1 MGEGSR
7 ELGLLSVVACLR
19 DEPPAVQALYDRV
32 RATLQG
38 IPYELVVVDDGST
51 VATATALDA
60 LATRDPRVRVLHLSR
75 SFGRDAALT
84 AGLDHAHG
92 DAVLLLEGGPPEA
105 VHRLL
110 ERWVAGADV
119 VHGLSQSPD
128 ASPPG
133 AAPDDAEARE
143 PVAGRSARML
153 ARAGVQPAPEAADVR
168 LLDRRAVDAL
178 RAMPERARD
187 LRGMAAWVGF
197 NQAAVAHRPEEA
209 EVAPARP
216 GLLRRLRR
224 AADATT
230 AASVAPLRA
239 AALFAAVLGALALVA
254 IPVAVVLRIAG
265 LFAHGVLPVL
275 VPLLLL
281 AGGGLLV
288 LAVVGEYLARV
299 TEEVRGRPLYL
310 VRDRRNLPGEQPA
323 AEAEPEPVSSA
334 R

>member
-7 ELGLLSVVACLR
+7 ELGLLSVVACLP
-19 DEPPAVQALYDRV
+19 DEAPAVQALYDRA

-38 IPYELVVVDDGST
+38 IPYELVVVDDGASEG
-51 VATATALDA
+51 AAAALDA
-60 LATRDPRVRVLHLSR
+60 LAAQDPRVRALHLSR

-84 AGLDHAHG
+84 AGLDHAYG

-110 ERWVAGADV
+110 ERWLAGADV
-119 VHGLSQSPD
+119 VHGLPEP
-128 ASPPG
+128 AG
-133 AAPDDAEARE
+133 AAQAPAAADGPAGGERVPGRGAR
-143 PVAGRSARML
+143 AL
-153 ARAGVQPAPEAADVR
+153 ARAGVQPDPEAADVR

-197 NQAAVAHRPEEA
+197 NQTALTHRPEEGGL
-209 EVAPARP
+209 ETSRP
-216 GLLRRLRR
+216 GLVKRLRH
-224 AADATT
+224 AAAATT

-239 AALFAAVLGALALVA
+239 ANLVAAALGTLALVA
-254 IPVAVVLRIAG
+254 IPVAVILRIAG

-275 VPLLLL
+275 LPMLLL

-288 LAVVGEYLARV
+288 LAVVGDYLARV
-299 TEEVRGRPLYL
+299 TEEVRGRPLYI
-310 VRDRRNLPGEQPA
+310 VRDHRNLPGGQPA
-323 AEAEPEPVSSA
+323 EEAAPEPVSSA

>member
-38 IPYELVVVDDGST
+38 IPYELVLVDDG
-51 VATATALDA
+51 APEGTAAALDV
-60 LATRDPRVRVLHLSR
+60 LATHDPRVRALHLSR
-75 SFGRDAALT
+75 AFGRDAALT

-92 DAVLLLEGGPPEA
+92 DALLLLEGGPPEA

-110 ERWVAGADV
+110 ERWRAGADV
-119 VHGLSQSPD
+119 IHGLTE
-128 ASPPG
+128 APG
-133 AAPDDAEARE
+133 AGAADGAEGAEPRERVGGRGAR
-143 PVAGRSARML
+143 VL
-153 ARAGVQPAPEAADVR
+153 ARAGVQPDPEAADVR

-197 NQAAVAHRPEEA
+197 TQTAVTHRPEDHES
-209 EVAPARP
+209 APARP
-216 GLLRRLRR
+216 GLVRRLRR
-224 AADATT
+224 AADAAT
-230 AASVAPLRA
+230 AASVGPLRA
-239 AALFAAVLGALALVA
+239 ASAGAGALGALALLA
-254 IPVAVVLRIAG
+254 IPVAVVLRIAD

-275 VPLLLL
+275 LPLLLL

-299 TEEVRGRPLYL
+299 TEEVRGRPLYI
-310 VRDRRNLPGEQPA
+310 VRDQRNLPGERPA
-323 AEAEPEPVSSA
+323 PEAEPEPVSSA